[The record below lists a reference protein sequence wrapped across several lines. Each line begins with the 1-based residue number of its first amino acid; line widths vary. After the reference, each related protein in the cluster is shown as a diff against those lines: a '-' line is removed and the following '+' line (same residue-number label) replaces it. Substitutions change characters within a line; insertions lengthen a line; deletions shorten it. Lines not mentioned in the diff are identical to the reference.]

1 MVMRKVNI
9 CLLESRHP
17 REDTASGRALYLLGP
32 NLQDIGRRTGEAR
45 MRDVCCLRQED
56 GGKAGDTQHFRVWES
71 HQREV
76 STNPHSL
83 VLSPLIKKSALNFK
97 SVLNLGR
104 TRKNSLLPSSGDG
117 RKNSLLPGA
126 DSGGRRSSLLPP
138 GYSQRRK
145 SSARRNSTF
154 DAFLQKKGGRKFS
167 INDDDDEENKL
178 GKNRGF
184 YFQSLKH
191 F

>member
-1 MVMRKVNI
+1 MTVTKKVNFY
-9 CLLESRHP
+9 LLEKRHHH
-17 REDTASGRALYLLGP
+17 EDTVSGRVLCLLGP
-32 NLQDIGRRTGEAR
+32 NLRDTDRMTGAGR
-45 MRDVCCLRQED
+45 MRDACCLHQED
-56 GGKAGDTQHFRVWES
+56 GGKAEDIQHFRGLEFPL
-71 HQREV
+71 REV
-76 STNPHSL
+76 SAQCLTFIST
-83 VLSPLIKKSALNFK
+83 ICK
-97 SVLNLGR
+97 LGR

-117 RKNSLLPGA
+117 RKNSLLPGT

-178 GKNRGF
+178 GKNPKHSI
-184 YFQSLKH
+184 YF
-191 F
+191 

>member
-9 CLLESRHP
+9 CHLESRHP
-17 REDTASGRALYLLGP
+17 QEDTASGRALCLLGP
-32 NLQDIGRRTGEAR
+32 NLQDIGQRTGAAR
-45 MRDVCCLRQED
+45 MRDVFYLRQED
-56 GGKAGDTQHFRVWES
+56 GGKAEDTQLFRVWES

-83 VLSPLIKKSALNFK
+83 VLSPLIKKSALKFK

-178 GKNRGF
+178 GRISKS
-184 YFQSLKH
+184 QV
-191 F
+191 